1 MHCLKLWN
9 GSEALR
15 KNNWKGKGGK
25 THYPSLTN
33 FRADSFYYVQNK
45 KKKAWERCLLSS
57 DDFFLNLYTV
67 FCTDCT
73 DKGGGEGGGD
83 GS

>member
-1 MHCLKLWN
+1 MKLWN

-15 KNNWKGKGGK
+15 KNNCKGKGGK
-25 THYPSLTN
+25 THYSSSTN

-45 KKKAWERCLLSS
+45 KKAWEWCLLSS
-57 DDFFLNLYTV
+57 DDFFLNLHTV
-67 FCTDCT
+67 FCKNCT
-73 DKGGGEGGGD
+73 DKEGGEGGGE